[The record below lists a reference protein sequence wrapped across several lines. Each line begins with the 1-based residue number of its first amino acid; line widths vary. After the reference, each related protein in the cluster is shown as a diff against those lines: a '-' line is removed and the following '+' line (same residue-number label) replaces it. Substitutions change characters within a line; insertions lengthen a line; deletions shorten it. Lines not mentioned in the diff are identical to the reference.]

1 MIRKE
6 RYIYLIYIFK
16 FERFSK
22 RVFTY
27 MYIVERNIIMKTR
40 PDTSPNLSWQAG
52 VARGSFREFEMWVRV
67 GKDEASLRTIVNFL
81 SIIDKV

>member
-1 MIRKE
+1 
-6 RYIYLIYIFK
+6 
-16 FERFSK
+16 
-22 RVFTY
+22 